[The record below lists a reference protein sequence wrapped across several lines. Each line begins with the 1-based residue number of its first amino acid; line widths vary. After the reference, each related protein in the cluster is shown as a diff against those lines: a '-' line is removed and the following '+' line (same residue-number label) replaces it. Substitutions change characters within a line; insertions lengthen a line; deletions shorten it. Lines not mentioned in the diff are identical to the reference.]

1 MGGSFHSS
9 VARTCVVAAHNRPKD
24 RNKKVMKV
32 ARGSVCPILLWESQI
47 VISKSLYHADPSI
60 TAWAIFIRP
69 LRGLTARCDA
79 RLQED
84 AQRRVIAFRGSAAAH
99 CGKPPAFRR

>member
-60 TAWAIFIRP
+60 TA
-69 LRGLTARCDA
+69 GLFSFVRCDA